1 MKLVRFLSR
10 KNKKNWFAVWLNV
23 VVMFGFLVTAAQ
35 SYAGENNAD
44 MRAFLEQMPKAEL
57 HLHLEGSLD
66 PQTVSRLAN
75 NNDLNFFNSADD
87 VKKSLSNREPG
98 LNGFL
103 SHYNKALQV
112 LKTQDDFYN
121 ATYELLRI
129 LDQNNIIYVDLF
141 FDPQEHTRRGIS
153 FDEFFNGIDKG
164 RIEGEKAFG
173 IKVNLIM
180 CINRNL
186 SVQSAIEALE
196 QAENYKDKIIGFGMD
211 SGPEYGN
218 PPLKF
223 KDVFARARRE
233 GYYLTGHHDVHVQD
247 SVKHIWQSLDII
259 KLDRIDHGLDA
270 VNDAELV
277 TALRERNIC
286 LTGSPVKRTSDP
298 EPQDIDAIRK
308 LDDNGVCVSL
318 HSDDPGQF
326 ESGYL
331 SNMMILVQE
340 AGEFS
345 KADMTRL
352 MLNAFRALWLSDE
365 EKKSY
370 INKLKTYAAA
380 NTVVWNE
387 VTRTKSK

>member
-23 VVMFGFLVTAAQ
+23 VVMFGFLVTGAQ

-173 IKVNLIM
+173 I
-180 CINRNL
+180 
-186 SVQSAIEALE
+186 
-196 QAENYKDKIIGFGMD
+196 
-211 SGPEYGN
+211 
-218 PPLKF
+218 
-223 KDVFARARRE
+223 
-233 GYYLTGHHDVHVQD
+233 
-247 SVKHIWQSLDII
+247 
-259 KLDRIDHGLDA
+259 
-270 VNDAELV
+270 
-277 TALRERNIC
+277 
-286 LTGSPVKRTSDP
+286 
-298 EPQDIDAIRK
+298 
-308 LDDNGVCVSL
+308 
-318 HSDDPGQF
+318 
-326 ESGYL
+326 
-331 SNMMILVQE
+331 
-340 AGEFS
+340 
-345 KADMTRL
+345 
-352 MLNAFRALWLSDE
+352 
-365 EKKSY
+365 
-370 INKLKTYAAA
+370 
-380 NTVVWNE
+380 
-387 VTRTKSK
+387 